1 LLAEERELSGFARF
15 NLESKPKM
23 TNTDIV
29 LAVDLG
35 ASSGRVIAAELY
47 ADRIQLSDIHR
58 FENSPVP
65 VGSRLHWNAHGLWQ
79 HIELGIGQAAAKF
92 GDRIQSIGVDTWGVD
107 YVLLDRNQDM
117 VGPAFCYRDART
129 QGMMQLAFE
138 SISQADIFSES
149 GIQFMEINTLYQLVA
164 MRAQKSP
171 LLDIAEHFLM
181 IPDFVNWLLT
191 GTMSNEYTNAST
203 TQMLHPSN
211 GNWSAKIL
219 DALQI
224 PKHIFKTP
232 IQPSTI
238 LGDIRSSIRSRTGL
252 QPNAQVI
259 APATHDTGSAV
270 IAVPADE
277 FASDKP
283 NWCYISS
290 GTWSLMGVELAAPIL
305 TEACFK
311 LNFTNE
317 GGANGSVRLLKN
329 IAGLWPFQQCRASW
343 QRRGITYEWSQ
354 LEKMA
359 ASAPPLQTL
368 IDLDHKMFVAPDD
381 MLQAVVDFSQ
391 RTGQPAPR
399 DNAAIARAALESLAL
414 RYRICLGW
422 LEELLGYRLETIH
435 IVGGGVQNR
444 LLCQM
449 TADACERP
457 VIAGP
462 VEATALGN
470 IVSQMVALGR
480 FDSIAEGRRW
490 MRSMSDIVQYE
501 PQRNSAWDEAAIRL
515 QSYETLSS
523 NW

>member
-1 LLAEERELSGFARF
+1 
-15 NLESKPKM
+15 M

-47 ADRIQLSDIHR
+47 ADRIQLSDIQR

-65 VGSRLHWNAHGLWQ
+65 FGSRLHWNAHGLWQ

-117 VGPAFCYRDART
+117 IGPAFCYRDART

-171 LLDIAEHFLM
+171 LLDIAEHCLM

-191 GTMSNEYTNAST
+191 GTMSTEYTNAST

-211 GNWSAKIL
+211 GNWSTKIL

-277 FASDKP
+277 FASAKP

-414 RYRICLGW
+414 RYRVCLGW

-435 IVGGGVQNR
+435 IVGGGVQNK

-480 FDSIAEGRRW
+480 FESIAEGRRW

-515 QSYETLSS
+515 QSYATLSN